1 MTRRREPRR
10 INRAGRAVWFVRGT
24 DARDTVRPVT
34 REGVVATVL
43 ALLLILGSGAVMLV
57 GVALTHSVLW
67 IPGVFVV
74 VAAGLVAFGLVVSR
88 HLP

>member
-1 MTRRREPRR
+1 MTRRRDVRR

-34 REGVVATVL
+34 REGVVAIVL
-43 ALLLILGSGAVMLV
+43 ALLMILGGGAVMLI
-57 GVALTHSVLW
+57 GVALTQSALW
-67 IPGVFVV
+67 IPGTFVV
-74 VAAGLVAFGLVVSR
+74 VAAGLVAFGVVVSR